1 MLTKFNKFV
10 KENVH
15 WFVFGLCVVV
25 LAMNLGRLANAPKHK
40 GHGECHCKQ
49 KAAEAK

>member
-15 WFVFGLCVVV
+15 WFVFGLCVLV
-25 LAMNLGRLANAPKHK
+25 LSTNLGRMMNGPAKKGPKCCQ
-40 GHGECHCKQ
+40 EQ
-49 KAAEAK
+49 PKAVEKK